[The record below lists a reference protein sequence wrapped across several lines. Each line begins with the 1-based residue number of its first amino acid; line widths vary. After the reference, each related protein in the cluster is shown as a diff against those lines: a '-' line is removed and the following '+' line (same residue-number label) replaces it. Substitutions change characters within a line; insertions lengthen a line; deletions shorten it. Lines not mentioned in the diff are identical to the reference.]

1 VKREIEVGG
10 TVRSAATSLGVTESA
25 VKQALGRMGEN
36 ALLAKLTGGTLLPAP
51 GPGAGTGTVP
61 AADRT
66 AVPDRPSR
74 GGEWKTNETDQG
86 VLAWQARRA
95 ALPALPRRGF
105 VPASA
110 QFLVDF
116 TDGRAAS
123 EEELDLLA
131 RREHAAAAAERSKIL
146 GAREA
151 GRG

>member
-10 TVRSAATSLGVTESA
+10 TVQAAATSLGVTESA
-25 VKQALGRMGEN
+25 VKQAMGRMGQN
-36 ALLAKLTGGTLLPAP
+36 ALLAKLTGAELLPAP
-51 GPGAGTGTVP
+51 GP
-61 AADRT
+61 AADRP
-66 AVPDRPSR
+66 AVPDRASR
-74 GGEWKTNETDQG
+74 GGEWKTNETEKG

-95 ALPALPRRGF
+95 ALPALPRRGS